1 MKIITWNC
9 NGALRQKLAQADSL
23 EADVLV
29 IQECEDPARS
39 TADYREWAGNYLWVG
54 ENKNRGIGV
63 FAKNANVVQ
72 KLEWSGSF
80 SIAGLS
86 SRSHALQWT
95 TESLRLFLP
104 FSINSEFTVLAV
116 WTKGGTNVAFEYI
129 GQFWKYLQIHRQDLC
144 SDKTI
149 ILGDFNSNARW
160 DKADRWWNHSD
171 VVAELTELGF
181 SSQYH
186 HNVGE
191 PQGEESQPTF
201 FLHRNSEKA
210 YHIDY
215 VFTSAD
221 LTERCSLELGSHD
234 EWIKFS
240 DHVPLGLIV
249 EKI

>member
-39 TADYREWAGNYLWVG
+39 TSDYRDWAGDYLWVG

-63 FAKNANVVQ
+63 FPKNGYGVRNLA
-72 KLEWSGSF
+72 WSGSF
-80 SIAGLS
+80 LVQGFASGS
-86 SRSHALQWT
+86 KALQWST
-95 TESLRLFLP
+95 DSLRLFLP
-104 FSINSEFTVLAV
+104 FSVNETYTVLAV
-116 WTKGGTNVAFEYI
+116 WTKGSNDEAFGYM

-144 SDKTI
+144 SEKTI
-149 ILGDFNSNARW
+149 ILGDFNSNVRW
-160 DKADRWWNHSD
+160 DKVDRWWNHSD
-171 VVAELTELGF
+171 VVAELVDLGF

-186 HNVGE
+186 YDFAE
-191 PQGEESQPTF
+191 QQGAESRPTF
-201 FLHRNSEKA
+201 FLHRNEQKA

-240 DHVPLGLIV
+240 DHVPLELVV